1 MRIGELLAAA
11 GVPLLL
17 ADCALP
23 AQPSKSCKDAVSVHF
38 SPGAA
43 QLNLD
48 AVGQVLLAVSTLD
61 ACPAAHAT
69 VTGHADR
76 GELEALSAIR
86 AANVAS
92 VLAKN
97 GIDRARIQVRNAG
110 LETQPDVHN
119 PPDNRV
125 VAIEWR

>member
-1 MRIGELLAAA
+1 MQFGGILAAA

-17 ADCALP
+17 ASCALP
-23 AQPSKSCKDAVSVHF
+23 AQASKSCKDRVSVHF

-69 VTGHADR
+69 VTGHAAR
-76 GELEALSAIR
+76 GELEGLSAIR

-92 VLAKN
+92 VLEKN
-97 GIDRARIQVRNAG
+97 GIGRARIQVRDAR
-110 LETQPDVHN
+110 LETGPADRN
-119 PPDNRV
+119 SPDNRFV
-125 VAIEWR
+125 VIEWR